1 MEGITF
7 TQFVVWAIGGLVT
20 LLTYFLRGVMDQQK
34 EHEKHL
40 NNLHEIYQKKEDF
53 RDFQTQLWSRLD
65 RLETKLDTK
74 PNTPGK

>member
-34 EHEKHL
+34 EHGQQL
-40 NNLHEIYQKKEDF
+40 STMHERFVKKDDF
-53 RDFQTQLWSRLD
+53 KEFKEELWN
-65 RLETKLDTK
+65 KLDDLK
-74 PNTPGK
+74 QQLKDK